1 MMKEFSMIQEQEI
14 TLETYPVRLRS
25 RGQITLPQSVR
36 ERLDVS
42 DGDFLLLVEVGDL
55 FFITPKPLQVPRLAD
70 KIADLIDDSGVSLA
84 DLLQGLAEER
94 ASIWQERNS

>member
-1 MMKEFSMIQEQEI
+1 MIKEPEI
-14 TLETYPVRLRS
+14 AVETYPVRLRS
-25 RGQITLPQSVR
+25 RGQITLPQTVR

-70 KIADLIDDSGVSLA
+70 KIADLLDESGVSLA
-84 DLLQGLAEER
+84 DLLQGLEEER
-94 ASIWQERNS
+94 AAIWKERNG